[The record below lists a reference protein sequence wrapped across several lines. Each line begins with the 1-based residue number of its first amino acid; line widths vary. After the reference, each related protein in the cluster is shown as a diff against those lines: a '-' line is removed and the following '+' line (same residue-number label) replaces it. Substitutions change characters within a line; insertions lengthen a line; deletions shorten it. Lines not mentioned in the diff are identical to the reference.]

1 MLDSCSLECVVL
13 LMTAEGLWGSH
24 FQPKRVHM
32 ERRQRQPAAF
42 SAINLNWSVKLRGL
56 EDPEALG
63 SSCVAYHIWG
73 GSRGN

>member
-24 FQPKRVHM
+24 FQPKHVHM

-42 SAINLNWSVKLRGL
+42 SAINLNWFSEVER
-56 EDPEALG
+56 P
-63 SSCVAYHIWG
+63 
-73 GSRGN
+73 